1 MVGVGRGTRRR
12 VVRQAFARVHAALHD
27 HAWLLPT
34 ALRTVAYGAVYV
46 VFHDGLVHRR
56 VPMRRPAA
64 RNLRRI
70 VQAHPLHHAVRT
82 REGAL
87 SVAFLHAPDPRALR
101 HYVRRRR
108 AVARADGRRD
118 EREEPYACR
127 S

>member
-1 MVGVGRGTRRR
+1 MRGSAATSSGCTGWPRRR
-12 VVRQAFARVHAALHD
+12 STASMQASCA
-27 HAWLLPT
+27 T
-34 ALRTVAYGAVYV
+34 AITSAYGAVYV

-56 VPMRRPAA
+56 VPMPRPAT

-70 VQAHPLHHAVRT
+70 VQAHPLHHAVRS

-87 SVAFLHAPDPRALR
+87 SFAFLHAPDPRALR

-118 EREEPYACR
+118 EREEPDACR